1 VSIPPYD
8 GHPSSGYIGC
18 IVLLVIALSCCSADS
33 HRTGKTTS
41 ASYFAKKIECQKYEA
56 ELVKDMEKEKFYGQ
70 YLERI
75 FYSPSLDTCV
85 AIIYRL
91 PNSGNGKIQAE
102 VRDVL
107 TERVLWFAEYPMD
120 GGAGHKSYEEIIAD
134 ADAEIQRKGWGEK

>member
-1 VSIPPYD
+1 MHLIISA
-8 GHPSSGYIGC
+8 PSLPRYIGY
-18 IVLLVIALSCCSADS
+18 IVLLAVALSSCGADS
-33 HRTGKTTS
+33 RRADKA

-56 ELVKDMEKEKFYGQ
+56 GILQDMEKDKFYGES
-70 YLERI
+70 LERI

-91 PNSGNGKIQAE
+91 PNSGTGKIHAE

-107 TERVLWFAEYPMD
+107 TERALWFAEYPMAD
-120 GGAGHKSYEEIIAD
+120 GAGHKSYEEIIAD